1 MVTPGIGSRKV
12 LAVDDMEDNL
22 VIMSKTFKR
31 LFPHISFITAQSGEE
46 GIQIA
51 RKEQPDIILLDIVMP
66 EMDGFETCRV
76 LKTDPNTK
84 HIPVVMVT
92 AVLTDAKS
100 QIKAIEN
107 GADAFLSKPLRE
119 AEVLTQIRAMLR
131 IKEAE
136 DHLKKEKKLL
146 LREIHHRIKN
156 SLYIVSSLLHLQG
169 DHIQDQKAKD
179 AFRESCKRIQAI
191 ALLHEKLYL
200 STDLTRIEFHQY
212 IRDLTGALIKS
223 FSIPSHLIKL
233 TVDIPRISFTVD
245 TAIPLGLIITEIV
258 TNALKYGFQGEE
270 KLSITIRL
278 KPSPDG
284 KDLCLIVSDSGPGI
298 PEHVDWQNSDTLG
311 IQLVTLL
318 SEQLQG
324 DVQLHRN
331 NGTTFK
337 ITFPGLQ

>member
-1 MVTPGIGSRKV
+1 MVIPGIGSRKI

-22 VIMSKTFKR
+22 VIMSKVFKK
-31 LFPHISFITAQSGEE
+31 LFPHISFITAISGEE

-92 AVLTDAKS
+92 AALTDAKS

-107 GADAFLSKPLRE
+107 GADAFLTKPLQE

-131 IKEAE
+131 IKEAG
-136 DHLKKEKKLL
+136 DHLKKEKQLL

-156 SLYIVSSLLHLQG
+156 SLYIVSSLLHLQS
-169 DHIQDQKAKD
+169 DHIQDQNAKE
-179 AFRESCKRIQAI
+179 AFKESCKRIQSI
-191 ALLHEKLYL
+191 ALLHEKLYR
-200 STDLTRIEFHQY
+200 STDLANIEFNQY
-212 IRDLTGALIKS
+212 IHDLTRALIKS
-223 FSIPSHLIKL
+223 FSIPYHLIEL
-233 TVDIPRISFTVD
+233 TVDIPGISFTVD

-258 TNALKYGFQGEE
+258 TNALKYGFQKGE

-284 KDLCLIVSDSGPGI
+284 NHLCLTVSDSGPGI
-298 PEHVDWQNSDTLG
+298 PDHVDWRNSDTLG
-311 IQLVTLL
+311 IQLVTML
-318 SEQLQG
+318 SEQLEG
-324 DVQLHRN
+324 NIQLHRN

-337 ITFPGLQ
+337 ITFPRPQ